1 MLQVARLSPKLLG
14 DSAPLVRDFIESRRN
29 ADGGFNDRA
38 GASDLYYTV
47 FGIDGLIALQADLP
61 LESLT
66 AYLRSFGN
74 GESLDPVHL
83 ACLARGWGAM
93 PPAIRAQAPADAI
106 LAILEAHRAAD
117 GGYHPSRGAKHGTVY
132 GCFLAWGAY
141 QDLGQEMPEP
151 ERILDCLDRLK
162 AADGG
167 YSNQDD
173 MPFGLTPATAAAAT
187 LLRQLGQR
195 VDPAVPEWLLAR
207 CAAEGGFFALPD
219 APLPDLLSTATAL
232 HALAGMHAD
241 LDKITEPCL
250 DFVDSLWTNRGSF
263 YGHWGDDQ
271 LDCEY
276 TYYGLLALGH
286 LSF

>member
-14 DSAPLVRDFIESRRN
+14 DSAPLVHGFLESQRSAN
-29 ADGGFNDRA
+29 GGFIDR
-38 GASDLYYTV
+38 GGSSDLYYTV
-47 FGIDGLIALQADLP
+47 FGIDSLIALRAEFPVEP
-61 LESLT
+61 LV
-66 AYLRSFGN
+66 AYLHSFGS
-74 GESLDPVHL
+74 GESLDLVHL
-83 ACLARGWGAM
+83 ACLARGWSAI
-93 PPAIRAQAPADAI
+93 PAALRAQAPVDRI
-106 LAILEAHRAAD
+106 LAILETHRAAD
-117 GGYHPSRGAKHGTVY
+117 GGYHPSRGAERGTIY

-141 QDLGQEMPEP
+141 QDLGHPMPQP
-151 ERILDCLDRLK
+151 ERIADCLAHLK

-173 MPFGLTPATAAAAT
+173 MPLGLTPPTAAAAT
-187 LLRQLGQR
+187 LMRQLGRPIEATTQ
-195 VDPAVPEWLLAR
+195 AWLLAR
-207 CAAEGGFFALPD
+207 CTAEGGFLAHPD

-232 HALAGMHAD
+232 HALVGMHAD
-241 LDKITEPCL
+241 LDPIAEPCL